1 MFQKLYSDKKTPTC
15 IKLDEM
21 FSLKY
26 LICNPKTKFG
36 TCLCLQTINTNSDYT
51 ATAQTLIP
59 VKLTD
64 NDMQK
69 YYKKCNKL

>member
-1 MFQKLYSDKKTPTC
+1 MFQKLYSDKKTLTC

-36 TCLCLQTINTNSDYT
+36 TCLFIDY
-51 ATAQTLIP
+51 QHRQRLHCYS
-59 VKLTD
+59 TD
-64 NDMQK
+64 FDPSKAHGQWHAK
-69 YYKKCNKL
+69 VL